1 MPRNKKQEV
10 LVGSFTLI
18 GAVLLALL
26 IFLMGGLDGFLAE
39 RTEISALFHD
49 VQGLQPG
56 DEVYI
61 LGDKVGKVLSIE
73 PEPSGDDGMI
83 HMRVT
88 MKIASARRE
97 LLRTN
102 SLEVIDKTLTGNIS
116 VLMQQNPSGGG
127 EPLPEGAELKG
138 TESSGFDAI
147 TKRASAVLDEAKT
160 AIVSIRTVVE
170 DIQEKGHLRKSLEN
184 ISALTKNTDTEIGE
198 LGDALQK
205 SLSKLD
211 ETLASLRGMVD
222 ENRPALQETVANLRD
237 DTALLKGFLAQLDET
252 PKKLDDGLLALRKVA
267 DEVGDVVGENRSDLD
282 AILTDL
288 RTTVGNSANLTSE
301 VKRRPWRLLYKPT
314 PEEMKAL
321 ELYDAAWAYNLG
333 AAELHRSARD
343 LAEHLEHTNGDG
355 EEREALTLALE
366 RVRES
371 LAKQKEAEELFW
383 SRLQGQGK

>member
-1 MPRNKKQEV
+1 
-10 LVGSFTLI
+10 
-18 GAVLLALL
+18 
-26 IFLMGGLDGFLAE
+26 
-39 RTEISALFHD
+39 
-49 VQGLQPG
+49 
-56 DEVYI
+56 
-61 LGDKVGKVLSIE
+61 
-73 PEPSGDDGMI
+73 
-83 HMRVT
+83 
-88 MKIASARRE
+88 
-97 LLRTN
+97 
-102 SLEVIDKTLTGNIS
+102 
-116 VLMQQNPSGGG
+116 
-127 EPLPEGAELKG
+127 
-138 TESSGFDAI
+138 
-147 TKRASAVLDEAKT
+147 
-160 AIVSIRTVVE
+160 
-170 DIQEKGHLRKSLEN
+170 
-184 ISALTKNTDTEIGE
+184 
-198 LGDALQK
+198 
-205 SLSKLD
+205 
-211 ETLASLRGMVD
+211 MVD